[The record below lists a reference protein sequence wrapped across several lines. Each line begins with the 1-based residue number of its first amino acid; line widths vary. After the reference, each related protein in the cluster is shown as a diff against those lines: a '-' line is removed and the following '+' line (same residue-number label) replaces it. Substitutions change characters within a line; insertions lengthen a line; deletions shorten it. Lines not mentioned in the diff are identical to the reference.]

1 MITKRFREISSN
13 ILPAEKINQSARWS
27 CKGII
32 YQIKNFNKKMVK
44 EQCLSILSFTYVANT
59 LQELGFVLYY

>member
-13 ILPAEKINQSARWS
+13 ILPAEKKNRSARWS

-32 YQIKNFNKKMVK
+32 YHIKNFNTKKWLKSNV
-44 EQCLSILSFTYVANT
+44 Y
-59 LQELGFVLYY
+59 

>member
-13 ILPAEKINQSARWS
+13 ILPAEKKNRFARWS

-32 YQIKNFNKKMVK
+32 YHIKNFNTK
-44 EQCLSILSFTYVANT
+44 N
-59 LQELGFVLYY
+59 G